1 MKKNQIRVN
10 SKLQVDGFQN
20 VFAIGDCT
28 DSNEMHHAL
37 YNKKSG
43 EFAADTIAN
52 LIQNKTIVDW
62 KPLAPVIAVTVGNKY
77 GTLELFGL
85 VLGSFFVKNLKGK
98 DIFLPKFKKMYHNN

>member
-28 DSNEMHHAL
+28 DSNEIHQAL
-37 YNKKSG
+37 YAQKSG

-52 LIQNKTIVDW
+52 LIQNKKIVDW
-62 KPLAPVIAVTVGNKY
+62 KPLKPAVFATVGNKY
-77 GTLELFGL
+77 GTGEMNGMVF
-85 VLGSFFVKNLKGK
+85 GSFLVKNMKGK
-98 DIFLPKFKKMYHNN
+98 DLFLPKFKKMYHNN